1 MRFCRIRFRQIIV
14 HPVAVQIPAALAHV
28 IGTDLHII
36 LGRIYI
42 TEIAESLR
50 FQILE
55 SLIVILI
62 WTPVTDITAEG
73 EEDNIGA
80 SDER

>member
-50 FQILE
+50 SVSYTHLTCF
-55 SLIVILI
+55 
-62 WTPVTDITAEG
+62 
-73 EEDNIGA
+73 EEELYGFRKEFW
-80 SDER
+80 S